1 MLKYAMTGKINRFT
15 TMGLFLTMVLSALL
29 LLSACNETTAATM
42 RPSTTQSNPQ
52 LQLLGRVNSLESEVS
67 RLQNTVDVQ
76 ENELSRLRE
85 RLSGIYDDLDR
96 RMRSIEMSSVSMN
109 APVAPASGMMT
120 DNEIPSIPKQE
131 GMASRAISPADAT
144 VSNQAGISA
153 PAAAVLPAAASTIN
167 GQEGTSQLEQASY
180 DRAFDLLK
188 QSRYDEAI
196 AAFKEFQTRFPAS
209 ALADGAQYWIA
220 EARYVN
226 RAYDAALH
234 EYSTLIQRYPKS
246 KRLPDAMLKV
256 GYIHF
261 DNEQWEQARRA
272 LNAVVIRYPGSRVA
286 VSAKMRLDQMTKT
299 GH

>member
-1 MLKYAMTGKINRFT
+1 MRVFSLLLVSGF
-15 TMGLFLTMVLSALL
+15 VL

-42 RPSTTQSNPQ
+42 RPSTTQPNPQ
-52 LQLLGRVNSLESEVS
+52 LQLLGRVNSLETEVS

-76 ENELSRLRE
+76 ENELNRLRE
-85 RLSGIYDDLDR
+85 RLSGVYDDIDR
-96 RMRSIEMSSVSMN
+96 RMRAIEAVSGPSAGPAAL
-109 APVAPASGMMT
+109 APGRAP
-120 DNEIPSIPKQE
+120 DNEIPSIPLQGSKKNI
-131 GMASRAISPADAT
+131 GFNAIPPVETAGAAT
-144 VSNQAGISA
+144 ENIAV
-153 PAAAVLPAAASTIN
+153 PAAAVRSTEKAM
-167 GQEGTSQLEQASY
+167 GSEAVPPQLEQASY

-188 QSRYDEAI
+188 QSRYEEAV
-196 AAFKEFQTRFPAS
+196 AAFKEFQTRFPGS
-209 ALADGAQYWIA
+209 ELADSAQYWIA

-234 EYSTLIQRYPKS
+234 EYNVLIQRYPKS

-261 DNEQWEQARRA
+261 DNERWTQARRA
-272 LNAVVIRYPGSRVA
+272 LNAVVIRYPESRVA

>member
-1 MLKYAMTGKINRFT
+1 MIKLSLPI
-15 TMGLFLTMVLSALL
+15 VLGSLL
-29 LLSACNETTAATM
+29 LLSGCNETTAATV
-42 RPSTTQSNPQ
+42 RPSTTQVNPQ
-52 LQLLGRVNSLESEVS
+52 LKLLGRVNSLESEVS

-76 ENELSRLRE
+76 ENELNRLRE
-85 RLSGIYDDLDR
+85 RLSGIFDDLDR
-96 RMRSIEMSSVSMN
+96 RMRSIEVSSLSTT

-120 DNEIPSIPKQE
+120 DNEIPSIPKQ
-131 GMASRAISPADAT
+131 MDTVAKPISPPVMRDT
-144 VSNQAGISA
+144 SQVETSA
-153 PAAAVLPAAASTIN
+153 PAAVELPTENSVQSPQD
-167 GQEGTSQLEQASY
+167 GVSQLEQASY

-188 QSRYDEAI
+188 QSRYEEAI
-196 AAFKEFQTRFPAS
+196 AAFKEFQTRFPRS
-209 ALADGAQYWIA
+209 TFGDSAQYWIA

-226 RAYDAALH
+226 RAYNAALH
-234 EYSTLIQRYPKS
+234 EYNVLIQRYPES

>member
-1 MLKYAMTGKINRFT
+1 MSFSIPLMLF
-15 TMGLFLTMVLSALL
+15 SLL

-42 RPSTTQSNPQ
+42 RSSSTQENPQ

-76 ENELSRLRE
+76 ENELNRLRE
-85 RLSGIYDDLDR
+85 RLSGIYDDLDLR
-96 RMRSIEMSSVSMN
+96 LRSIEMSSTSMN

-131 GMASRAISPADAT
+131 SMATRAISPADT
-144 VSNQAGISA
+144 ISTNQAGIAA
-153 PAAAVLPAAASTIN
+153 PAAAQLSAESSAQTSQ
-167 GQEGTSQLEQASY
+167 GGSSQLEQDTY

-188 QSRYDEAI
+188 QSRYEEAI

-209 ALADGAQYWIA
+209 TLADSAQYWIA

-234 EYSTLIQRYPKS
+234 EYSTLIQRYPES
-246 KRLPDAMLKV
+246 KRLSDAMLKV

-286 VSAKMRLDQMTKT
+286 VSAKMRLDQMTKM
-299 GH
+299 GP

>member
-1 MLKYAMTGKINRFT
+1 MPLMLF
-15 TMGLFLTMVLSALL
+15 SLL

-42 RPSTTQSNPQ
+42 RSSTTQENPQ

-76 ENELSRLRE
+76 ENELNRMRE
-85 RLSGIYDDLDR
+85 RLSGVYDDLDR
-96 RMRSIEMSSVSMN
+96 RMRSIEMSSISMN

-120 DNEIPSIPKQE
+120 DNEIPSIPKQQSLATE
-131 GMASRAISPADAT
+131 AISPADAIST
-144 VSNQAGISA
+144 KQVGITA
-153 PAAAVLPAAASTIN
+153 PAAAQLSVEKSAQS
-167 GQEGTSQLEQASY
+167 GQQGNSQLEQASY

-188 QSRYDEAI
+188 QSRYEEAI
-196 AAFKEFQTRFPAS
+196 AAFKEFQTRYPGS
-209 ALADGAQYWIA
+209 PLGDSAQYWIA

-234 EYSTLIQRYPKS
+234 EYSTLIQRYPES
-246 KRLPDAMLKV
+246 KRLSDAMLKV